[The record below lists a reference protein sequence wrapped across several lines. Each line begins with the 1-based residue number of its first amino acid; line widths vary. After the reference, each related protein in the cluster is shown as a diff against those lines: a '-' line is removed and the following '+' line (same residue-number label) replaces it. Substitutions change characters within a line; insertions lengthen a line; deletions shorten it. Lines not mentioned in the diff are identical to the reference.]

1 MESAQLG
8 GLRRRQVRAL
18 MAWENIMYAP
28 NPTNHHQGMP
38 AELARPVN
46 IPPRPALLIA
56 LQREMATEDPSIK
69 KIVHLVERD
78 VAIAGNLLAISN
90 SAMFNLSRH
99 IENVQDAITVIGLN
113 NCHAVITRLMA
124 RRALAHGR
132 MMMPRFWDV
141 SEKRSWGMM
150 YVARQATK
158 VAPEL
163 AYNFGLFCDIGIP
176 LMMASFLDYGDTLT
190 VANQLEHRGFIEL
203 ENSRH
208 RINHALVGAMLAE
221 HWHADP
227 RVVLAIKK
235 HHSYEVMSD
244 SLFAPEVREL
254 IAIFCLVDLA
264 IQQHRHAVSIEWLEG
279 GEMATETLGLTAVDV
294 DDLCEKLK
302 QKFVTPNAA

>member
-1 MESAQLG
+1 
-8 GLRRRQVRAL
+8 
-18 MAWENIMYAP
+18 MYGP
-28 NPTNHHQGMP
+28 NPTNSHQGTS
-38 AELARPVN
+38 ADLARPVN

-56 LQREMATEDPSIK
+56 LQREIALEDPSIRR
-69 KIVHLVERD
+69 IVTLVERD

-90 SAMFNLSRH
+90 SAMFNLNRH
-99 IENVQDAITVIGLN
+99 IENVQDAIALIGLN
-113 NCHAVITRLMA
+113 NCNAVITRLMA
-124 RRALAHGR
+124 RRALAHGK

-150 YVARQATK
+150 YVARQTTN

-176 LMMASFLDYGDTLT
+176 LMMASFTDYADTLT
-190 VANQLEHRGFIEL
+190 RANQLEHRGFIEL

-244 SLFAPEVREL
+244 HLFASDVREL
-254 IAIFCLVDLA
+254 IAIFCVVDQA
-264 IQQHRHAVSIEWLEG
+264 IQQHRNGVSIEWREG
-279 GEMATETLGLTAVDV
+279 GEMATETLGLTTADV
-294 DDLCEKLK
+294 DDLCQKLK
-302 QKFVTPNAA
+302 EKFLMPNAA

>member
-1 MESAQLG
+1 
-8 GLRRRQVRAL
+8 
-18 MAWENIMYAP
+18 
-28 NPTNHHQGMP
+28 MP

-56 LQREMATEDPSIK
+56 LQREIATEEPDIR
-69 KIVHLVERD
+69 KIVKLVERD

-99 IENVQDAITVIGLN
+99 TENVQDAITLIGLN
-113 NCHAVITRLMA
+113 NCHALITRLMA

-150 YVARQATK
+150 FVARQTTNI
-158 VAPEL
+158 APEL
-163 AYNFGLFCDIGIP
+163 AYNLGLFCDIGIP
-176 LMMASFLDYGDTLT
+176 LMMASFLDYGETLT

-235 HHSYEVMSD
+235 HHSYEVMLD
-244 SLFAPEVREL
+244 HVFPPEVREL
-254 IAIFCLVDLA
+254 IAIFCVVDQA
-264 IQQHRHAVSIEWLEG
+264 IQQHRHDVSIEWLEG
-279 GEMATETLGLTAVDV
+279 GEMATETLGLTTADV
-294 DDLCEKLK
+294 DDLCAKLK
-302 QKFVTPNAA
+302 ENFISRHAA

>member
-1 MESAQLG
+1 
-8 GLRRRQVRAL
+8 
-18 MAWENIMYAP
+18 MYAP
-28 NPTNHHQGMP
+28 LPKEGVQSS

-56 LQREMATEDPSIK
+56 LQREFTSEDPSIK

-90 SAMFNLSRH
+90 SAMFNLNRH
-99 IENVQDAITVIGLN
+99 IANVQDAITLIGLN
-113 NCHAVITRLMA
+113 NCNAVITRLMA
-124 RRALAHGR
+124 RRVLAHGK

-150 YVARQATK
+150 HVARQTSK

-176 LMMASFLDYGDTLT
+176 LMMASFMDYGATLT
-190 VANQLEHRGFIEL
+190 VANQLEHSGFIEL

-227 RVVLAIKK
+227 LVVLAIKK
-235 HHSYEVMSD
+235 HHSYEVMCD
-244 SLFAPEVREL
+244 PVYAPAIREL
-254 IAIFCLVDLA
+254 IAIFYVVDQA

-279 GEMATETLGLTAVDV
+279 GEMATETLGLTTTDV
-294 DDLCEKLK
+294 DDLCANLKEKFLS
-302 QKFVTPNAA
+302 PNAY

>member
-1 MESAQLG
+1 
-8 GLRRRQVRAL
+8 
-18 MAWENIMYAP
+18 MYEP
-28 NPTNHHQGMP
+28 NPTRSHQGTP
-38 AELARPVN
+38 AELARPIN
-46 IPPRPALLIA
+46 IPPRPALLMA
-56 LQREMATEDPSIK
+56 LQREIAHEHPSIK
-69 KIVHLVERD
+69 KIVNLVERD

-90 SAMFNLSRH
+90 SAMFNLNRR
-99 IENVQDAITVIGLN
+99 IENVQDAITLIGLN
-113 NCHAVITRLMA
+113 NCHAVITRLLA

-150 YVARQATK
+150 YVARQTAK

-190 VANQLEHRGFIEL
+190 VANQLEHNGFIEL

-227 RVVLAIKK
+227 LVVLAIKK

-244 SLFAPEVREL
+244 PAFAPKLREM
-254 IAIFCLVDLA
+254 IAVFCLVDQA
-264 IQQHRHAVSIEWLEG
+264 IQQHRNAVSIEWLEG
-279 GEMATETLGLTAVDV
+279 GEIATETLGLSSADV

-302 QKFVTPNAA
+302 EKFVSPNAV